1 MEYFTS
7 QNLPNKCSEGV
18 IVDYRISEESIN
30 SLTSLGI
37 QVFKSCKV
45 NNLYSAVCGHPD
57 MQIHHLGNNRFVC
70 APETYEHYMCI
81 LSDAELIKG
90 SKMLTDHYPDDIC
103 YNTAVFGKYVI
114 CNAVSTAIE
123 ILSEYQRRGK
133 TILNANQGYAKCSI
147 CIVNE
152 NAIITADEGVNKIA
166 KSNGIDVL
174 KINEGYITLK
184 DMSYGFIGGATGLI
198 APDTLAVNGDIKTHK
213 DCDNIISFCKN
224 HRVDVLSLKKGEI
237 EDIGSILAIF

>member
-1 MEYFTS
+1 MK
-7 QNLPNKCSEGV
+7 NLLVCNCLGDERRAPISMYLMNNK
-18 IVDYRISEESIN
+18 
-30 SLTSLGI
+30 LA
-37 QVFKSCKV
+37 QVV
-45 NNLYSAVCGHPD
+45 
-57 MQIHHLGNNRFVC
+57 
-70 APETYEHYMCI
+70 
-81 LSDAELIKG
+81 
-90 SKMLTDHYPDDIC
+90 
-103 YNTAVFGKYVI
+103 
-114 CNAVSTAIE
+114 
-123 ILSEYQRRGK
+123 
-133 TILNANQGYAKCSI
+133 
-147 CIVNE
+147 
-152 NAIITADEGVNKIA
+152 EGVNKLA